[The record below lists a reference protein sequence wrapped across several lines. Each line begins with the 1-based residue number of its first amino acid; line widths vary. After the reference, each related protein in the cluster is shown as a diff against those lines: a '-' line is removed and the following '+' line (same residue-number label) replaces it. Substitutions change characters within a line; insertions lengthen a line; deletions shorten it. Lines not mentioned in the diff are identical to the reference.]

1 MIYSI
6 SGNPY
11 ANENTIILTNGVS
24 TSAKAAKLNQEV
36 KRPAVQNNWKNALKE
51 LEVSLTPTIETNNS
65 SDVLNRIGMTM
76 VNYPM
81 AGTRLGAKKLRTDP
95 KAVND
100 KCRMIY
106 LKSPKESVPTP
117 APVVE
122 ITTIDDKEEDM
133 LNQNV
138 IGSRADVRGRHEKTG
153 EIPVNEIKEAVETTL
168 PPINSVASFVSRTER
183 NSIPDVKVDTKQE
196 TKAGDMDLYNKL
208 VHNGGQ
214 EDDVVR
220 QLQGARSQLSAAKD
234 ENKKLAE
241 ELNEAEKLLET
252 LEKENRELIQK
263 QQAQT
268 RAALTKTLRDY
279 DAVQEDNLAKT
290 NNLTSIRAQIER
302 LKAEKEAREA
312 SIYDGFVA

>member
-11 ANENTIILTNGVS
+11 VDESTNILTNGVS
-24 TSAKAAKLNQEV
+24 TSAKAAKLNQEI
-36 KRPAVQNNWKNALKE
+36 KRPAVHNNWKKALSE
-51 LEVSLTPTIETNNS
+51 LQASLTPTIEIS
-65 SDVLNRIGMTM
+65 SDVLARIGMTM
-76 VNYPM
+76 VNFPKE
-81 AGTRLGAKKLRTDP
+81 GTRVGAKKLRTDP

-106 LKSPKESVPTP
+106 LENPKEDIPTP

-122 ITTIDDKEEDM
+122 ITTIDEKDDKT
-133 LNQNV
+133 LTPNV
-138 IGSRADVRGRHEKTG
+138 IGSRVDVHGRHERTG
-153 EIPVNEIKEAVETTL
+153 EIPVNEIKEAIETDL

-183 NSIPDVKVDTKQE
+183 NSNDVRIDTKQD

-241 ELNEAEKLLET
+241 ELSEAEKLLET
-252 LEKENRELIQK
+252 LEKENRELIQR

-312 SIYDGFVA
+312 SMYDSFAA

>member
-11 ANENTIILTNGVS
+11 ANESTTILTNGVS
-24 TSAKAAKLNQEV
+24 ASAKAAKLNQEV
-36 KRPAVQNNWKNALKE
+36 KRPAVQNNWKKALRE
-51 LEVSLTPTIETNNS
+51 LEVSLTPAIETTS
-65 SDVLNRIGMTM
+65 SVDVLKKIGMTM
-76 VNYPM
+76 VNYPVQ
-81 AGTRLGAKKLRTDP
+81 GIRLGAKKLRTDP

-106 LKSPKESVPTP
+106 LKNPKIDVPTP

-122 ITTIDDKEEDM
+122 ITTIDEKEDV

-153 EIPVNEIKEAVETTL
+153 EIPVNEIKEAIGNDL
-168 PPINSVASFVSRTER
+168 PPIDSIASFVSRTER
-183 NSIPDVKVDTKQE
+183 NATPDVKIDTKQE

-268 RAALTKTLRDY
+268 RAALSKTLRDY

-312 SIYDGFVA
+312 SMYDGFVA

>member
-11 ANENTIILTNGVS
+11 INESTTILTNGVS
-24 TSAKAAKLNQEV
+24 TSAKAAKLNQEI
-36 KRPAVQNNWKNALKE
+36 KRPTVQNNWKKALQE
-51 LEVSLTPTIETNNS
+51 LEASLTPAIETSGN
-65 SDVLNRIGMTM
+65 VLDKIGMTM
-76 VNYPM
+76 VNYPT
-81 AGTRLGAKKLRTDP
+81 AGIRVGAKKLRTDP
-95 KAVND
+95 KAVNE

-106 LKSPKESVPTP
+106 LKNPKEDMPTP
-117 APVVE
+117 EPVME
-122 ITTIDDKEEDM
+122 ISNQEEKIED
-133 LNQNV
+133 NV
-138 IGSRADVRGRHEKTG
+138 LTPNIIGSRADIRGRHEKTG
-153 EIPVNEIKEAVETTL
+153 EIPVSEIKEAIETNL
-168 PPINSVASFVSRTER
+168 PPINSVASFISRTER
-183 NSIPDVKVDTKQE
+183 STTPDVKEVKQE

-214 EDDVVR
+214 EEDVVR

-241 ELNEAEKLLET
+241 ELSEAERILET

-312 SIYDGFVA
+312 SMYDGFVA

>member
-11 ANENTIILTNGVS
+11 LNESTIILTNGVS
-24 TSAKAAKLNQEV
+24 TSAKAAKLNQEI
-36 KRPAVQNNWKNALKE
+36 KRPAVQNNWRSALRD
-51 LEVSLTPTIETNNS
+51 LEVSLTPSIETS
-65 SDVLNRIGMTM
+65 SDVLARIGMTM
-76 VNYPM
+76 VNYPTEGIR
-81 AGTRLGAKKLRTDP
+81 AGAKKLRTDP

-106 LKSPKESVPTP
+106 LKNPKEDMPTP
-117 APVVE
+117 APVIEFTAPAAPQAQDVAPS
-122 ITTIDDKEEDM
+122 
-133 LNQNV
+133 V
-138 IGSRADVRGRHEKTG
+138 IGSRTDVHGRHEKTG
-153 EIPVNEIKEAVETTL
+153 EIPVNEIKEAIETEL
-168 PPINSVASFVSRTER
+168 PPINSIASFVSRTER
-183 NSIPDVKVDTKQE
+183 NATSEVKADTKQE

-241 ELNEAEKLLET
+241 ELSEAEKMLET

-312 SIYDGFVA
+312 SMYDSFAA

>member
-1 MIYSI
+1 M
-6 SGNPY
+6 
-11 ANENTIILTNGVS
+11 
-24 TSAKAAKLNQEV
+24 
-36 KRPAVQNNWKNALKE
+36 
-51 LEVSLTPTIETNNS
+51 
-65 SDVLNRIGMTM
+65 
-76 VNYPM
+76 
-81 AGTRLGAKKLRTDP
+81 
-95 KAVND
+95 
-100 KCRMIY
+100 
-106 LKSPKESVPTP
+106 
-117 APVVE
+117 
-122 ITTIDDKEEDM
+122 
-133 LNQNV
+133 
-138 IGSRADVRGRHEKTG
+138 
-153 EIPVNEIKEAVETTL
+153 
-168 PPINSVASFVSRTER
+168 PPINSVASFISRTER
-183 NSIPDVKVDTKQE
+183 STTPDVKEVKQE

-214 EDDVVR
+214 EEDVVR

-241 ELNEAEKLLET
+241 ELSEAERILET

-312 SIYDGFVA
+312 SMYDGFVA